1 MARRDEQG
9 YPWNG
14 YLYVPCHSVPLSAG
28 PFLSLSWNSIE
39 QHLALPPDFAL
50 GLRDR
55 HMGSIRVHRAR
66 LASARIHGDS
76 MIDRNILHGD
86 IAVFQCGDVESLQN
100 GRVVVIEKVGEE
112 EGYGAWALKKLVIE
126 RPRSFNRNEYED
138 QIDWDDPIIT
148 LYSFNKRVS
157 SWRLDPSGRYRVHG
171 IFLRCVRRHD
181 ANLVDS
187 DVIRRAAASE

>member
-1 MARRDEQG
+1 
-9 YPWNG
+9 
-14 YLYVPCHSVPLSAG
+14 
-28 PFLSLSWNSIE
+28 
-39 QHLALPPDFAL
+39 
-50 GLRDR
+50 
-55 HMGSIRVHRAR
+55 MGSIRVHRAR

-126 RPRSFNRNEYED
+126 RPRSFNRNEYD

-181 ANLVDS
+181 ASLVDS